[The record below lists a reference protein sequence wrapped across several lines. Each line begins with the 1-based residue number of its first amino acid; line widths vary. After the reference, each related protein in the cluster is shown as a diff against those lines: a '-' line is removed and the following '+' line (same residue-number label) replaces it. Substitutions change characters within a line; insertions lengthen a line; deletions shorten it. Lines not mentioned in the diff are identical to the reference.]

1 MDTLYTLCRSA
12 DNRHAPPLE
21 LAAAAEIIAAKKAY
35 FAAEAEKNP
44 LVRAILAGGE
54 VTFEACKDCRRP
66 TGFLAGPATFF
77 RTHEI
82 LRKTRRANTPLRID
96 GAEYPHCAVAEMFA
110 RCMPNARLQHVPWYS
125 PARYTTSLALGWA
138 LTLVTAHLVA
148 RDAEDGRL
156 FDSAVVYYLGLTL
169 TGAALVQSALK
180 QNRDVRRAAP
190 WNSALY
196 LDLNADLLRRDS
208 PALAVARK
216 EYLPRQRPVKTERF
230 YYAAAHQ
237 IAAHEFD
244 ELLSRRLARPPEP
257 AGHGSG

>member
-1 MDTLYTLCRSA
+1 MDPLYTLCRSA
-12 DNRHAPPLE
+12 DNRHAPPLSA
-21 LAAAAEIIAAKKAY
+21 AAAAEVIAAKKAY

-54 VTFEACKDCRRP
+54 VTFEACAGCRRP

-77 RTHEI
+77 RTHEL
-82 LRKTRRANTPLRID
+82 LRKTRRGDTPLRID
-96 GAEYPHCAVAEMFA
+96 GVEYTHDAVAEMFA
-110 RCMPNARLQHVPWYS
+110 RCVPNARLEHVPWYS
-125 PARYTTSLALGWA
+125 PSRYTSSLAFAWT

-148 RDAEDGRL
+148 RDAEDGHL
-156 FDSAVVYYLGLTL
+156 FDSSVITYLGVPL
-169 TGAALVQSALK
+169 TGAALVQSALR

-216 EYLPRQRPVKTERF
+216 EQLPRQRPIKTERF
-230 YYAAAHQ
+230 YYAVARR
-237 IAAHEFD
+237 IAAHDFD
-244 ELLSRRLARPPEP
+244 ELLERRRAFLREP
-257 AGHGSG
+257 AIDRSA